1 MQVEPQPDLNQICV
15 ECDAPT
21 TLLRNACCAI
31 IITYLLIGPITLN
44 NAEVIAT
51 RFHGLVCMGFGAW

>member
-1 MQVEPQPDLNQICV
+1 MQVEPQLDLNQMCV

-21 TLLRNACCAI
+21 TLLRNACYAI
-31 IITYLLIGPITLN
+31 IITYLFIGPITLS

-51 RFHGLVCMGFGAW
+51 